1 MTTITKHMMPGDKNA
16 DLFPIFTAD
25 EQGNGGAHHHYRL
38 VHGDTETHL
47 KFQNGGVSE
56 VGAKWGRSGGEVGAN
71 GITEA
76 QLIAILIHRLEC
88 FQAGP
93 FRSRE
98 NAITITKLEEAL
110 LWLHCAP
117 ARGIEGQS
125 VSGLSL
131 VADVIPGLFIIPQM
145 IGGGAPQPVLKD
157 HSNVIDIIMK
167 TSHVMDNGNMEA
179 NLVFSDGKER
189 TFGVSFTLRNIPSKI
204 NMAAEIACQR
214 AQEAFSEKE
223 WK

>member
-47 KFQNGGVSE
+47 KFQNGGVSD
-56 VGAKWGRSGGEVGAN
+56 VGAN

-76 QLIAILIHRLEC
+76 QLIAILIHRLES

-98 NAITITKLEEAL
+98 NALTITKLEEAL
-110 LWLHCAP
+110 LWQHSRTIERLR
-117 ARGIEGQS
+117 RGIEG
-125 VSGLSL
+125 
-131 VADVIPGLFIIPQM
+131 
-145 IGGGAPQPVLKD
+145 K
-157 HSNVIDIIMK
+157 SN
-167 TSHVMDNGNMEA
+167 TS
-179 NLVFSDGKER
+179 
-189 TFGVSFTLRNIPSKI
+189 PS
-204 NMAAEIACQR
+204 
-214 AQEAFSEKE
+214 
-223 WK
+223 